1 MPPRLQPF
9 RPLFQSLVLI
19 CLLLAGCGS
28 RDAGGPAAASGPD
41 AGAGEN
47 AGSGWSEALPKVTA
61 QPGQSVHVG
70 VHGGSETF
78 NADLASMLTGYLQSD
93 RGLTP
98 ADATANADIV
108 VRVRVENI
116 RQLDSRSAPA
126 SGGRALGTPATGAVL
141 GAMLGGAMGG
151 GRGAAWGVGGG
162 ALLGLGIGLTDGGS
176 YNVWGLEAQVGFGRN
191 GREPADDAWS
201 RVRVTAEGENMGR
214 EASQPGLE
222 DALSRKIV
230 DALQP

>member
-93 RGLTP
+93 MVAHG
-98 ADATANADIV
+98 
-108 VRVRVENI
+108 
-116 RQLDSRSAPA
+116 
-126 SGGRALGTPATGAVL
+126 
-141 GAMLGGAMGG
+141 
-151 GRGAAWGVGGG
+151 
-162 ALLGLGIGLTDGGS
+162 
-176 YNVWGLEAQVGFGRN
+176 
-191 GREPADDAWS
+191 
-201 RVRVTAEGENMGR
+201 
-214 EASQPGLE
+214 
-222 DALSRKIV
+222 
-230 DALQP
+230 